1 MSKLNKIFQSVPVK
15 IPDRS
20 GFDLSHESLF
30 TTKVGTITPASVF
43 EVLPGDTFSIGA
55 MQKVTLPPFAVPFMG
70 RIDACLEAF
79 FIPNRLLW
87 KGWQAFIT
95 QNNGVQ
101 SASYNPGLNPIPSSG
116 TSPFGVPTSV
126 PVVDI
131 SASSNSPYVGNSSL
145 AHYLGVKIGD
155 SSFPQYTVSA
165 LPFLAYHKVCD
176 DWYRDENNMKPFFCK
191 NPLITS
197 SSSSTQSNFVNLLPH
212 FINSA
217 SAGTALAPVLSLAPS
232 DTSINNS
239 LAQMVDMSIGL
250 GSLRQRCWAKDY
262 FTTATTRPQAGT
274 ASSVTF
280 DTSGNTGSFT
290 IATLRAAN
298 SLQKWLERNNIA
310 GTDYGGQILSHFG
323 VTPPDAVLD
332 KAVLLGQQRMPVVVG
347 SVENN
352 NGTPDVQVTT
362 QDTKNPFGAALGSA
376 AGFGSGFDKG
386 SLVDEFTAKE
396 HGFIMIMFSLVP
408 HAYYDTGIDRTFL
421 HRTYGDFAWPEFAN
435 IGDQPILTLELSQN
449 EAGQEAPITEQD
461 IFGYAQR
468 YVEYKMKLDR
478 VSGLLEEGQNLSVYA
493 LKRGFDNQN
502 GNPALGKDFLTIP
515 VDYLDQVSNVNTKVS
530 EFGCICD
537 VYFDAR
543 ALRVLPEYS
552 LPSL

>member
-1 MSKLNKIFQSVPVK
+1 MSKLNRIFQTVPVH

-20 GFDLSHESLF
+20 GFDLSHEALL
-30 TTKVGTITPASVF
+30 TTKVGTITPATVF

-70 RIDACLEAF
+70 RVDACLEAF
-79 FIPNRLLW
+79 FVPNRLLW
-87 KGWQAFIT
+87 KGWQSFIT

-101 SASYNPGLNPIPSSG
+101 SVSNGGSSSGVPSS
-116 TSPFGVPTSV
+116 VPL
-126 PVVDI
+126 VDI
-131 SASSNSPYVGNSSL
+131 NNSANSAYLGNSSL
-145 AHYLGVKIGD
+145 AHYLGLKMGNTY
-155 SSFPQYTVSA
+155 PQYSLSA
-165 LPFLAYHKVCD
+165 LPFLAYQKICD
-176 DWYRDENNMKPFFCK
+176 DWYRDENNMKPFFVK
-191 NPLITS
+191 NALALTNTAAVNSVYNAHFVNSFVVGAS
-197 SSSSTQSNFVNLLPH
+197 SS
-212 FINSA
+212 
-217 SAGTALAPVLSLAPS
+217 PVLSLAPLGS
-232 DTSINNS
+232 SGQSSVINSMIDTT
-239 LAQMVDMSIGL
+239 VGL

-274 ASSVTF
+274 ESSVTF

-310 GTDYGGQILSHFG
+310 GTDYGSQILAHFG
-323 VTPPDAVLD
+323 VTPPDAVMD

-352 NGTPDVQVTT
+352 TAPENT
-362 QDTKNPFGAALGSA
+362 QNSQTSSNPFGNTLGSA

-396 HGFIMIMFSLVP
+396 HGFIMVMFSLVP
-408 HAYYDTGIDRTFL
+408 HAYYDTGIDRAFL
-421 HRTYGDFAWPEFAN
+421 HRTYGEFAWPEFAN
-435 IGDQPILTLELSQN
+435 IGDQQIRTIELTKSETGQQN
-449 EAGQEAPITEQD
+449 PLTEQD
-461 IFGYAQR
+461 VFGYAQR

-478 VSGLLEEGQNLSVYA
+478 VSGLLEENENLSVYA
-493 LKRGFDNQN
+493 LKRGFDNQS
-502 GNPALGKDFLTIP
+502 GVPALGKEFLTIP
-515 VDYLDQVSNVNTKVS
+515 TDFLDQVSNVNTKVS
-530 EFGCICD
+530 DFGCIVD

>member
-1 MSKLNKIFQSVPVK
+1 MSKLNRIFQSVPVK

-30 TTKVGTITPASVF
+30 TTKPGTITPASVF

-79 FIPNRLLW
+79 FVPNRLLW
-87 KGWQAFIT
+87 KGWQSFIT

-101 SASYNPGLNPIPSSG
+101 SASSGGQVATFPI
-116 TSPFGVPTSV
+116 SV
-126 PVVDI
+126 PLVDI
-131 SASSNSPYVGNSSL
+131 SAEENRSYIGNSSL
-145 AHYLGVKIGD
+145 AHYLGCKVGD
-155 SSFPQYTVSA
+155 QYPQYSVSA
-165 LPFLAYHKVCD
+165 LPFLAYQKICD
-176 DWYRDENNMKPFFCK
+176 DWYRDENNMKPFFAK
-191 NPLITS
+191 YPVVSATTS
-197 SSSSTQSNFVNLLPH
+197 ASNAGYLSLLPH
-212 FINSA
+212 LINSGTFGVA
-217 SAGTALAPVLSLAPS
+217 SSSPVLSLGPSSAPS
-232 DTSINNS
+232 SGTAASS
-239 LAQMVDMSIGL
+239 VAQLVDMSLGL

-310 GTDYGGQILSHFG
+310 GTDYGSQILSHFG
-323 VTPPDAVLD
+323 VTPPDAVMD
-332 KAVLLGQQRMPVVVG
+332 KSILLGQQRMPVVVG

-352 NGTPDVQVTT
+352 NGTPDIQISG
-362 QDTKNPFGAALGSA
+362 QDTKNPFGTTLGSA

-396 HGFIMIMFSLVP
+396 HGFIFVMFSLVP
-408 HAYYDTGIDRTFL
+408 HAYYDTGLDRSFL
-421 HRTYGDFAWPEFAN
+421 HRSYGSFAWPEFAN
-435 IGDQPILTLELSQN
+435 IGDQEILALELTQN
-449 EAGQEAPITEQD
+449 ELGEQAPIDEQT

-468 YVEYKMKLDR
+468 FVEYKMKLDR
-478 VSGLLEEGQNLSVYA
+478 VSGLLEENQNLSVYA
-493 LKRGFDNQN
+493 LKRGFDNQT
-502 GNPALGKDFLTIP
+502 GVPSLGKDFLTIP
-515 VDYLDQVSNVNTKVS
+515 VDFLDQVSNVSTKVS
-530 EFGCICD
+530 DFGCMVD

>member
-1 MSKLNKIFQSVPVK
+1 MSKLNRIFQSVPVH

-70 RIDACLEAF
+70 RVDACLEAF
-79 FIPNRLLW
+79 FVPNRLLW
-87 KGWQAFIT
+87 KGWQTFIT
-95 QNNGVQ
+95 QNNGTQ
-101 SASYNPGLNPIPSSG
+101 SVSNGG
-116 TSPFGVPTSV
+116 
-126 PVVDI
+126 
-131 SASSNSPYVGNSSL
+131 SSNSIPSTVPLVDLSASANQSYLGNSSL
-145 AHYLGVKIGD
+145 AHYLGAKIGD
-155 SSFPQYTVSA
+155 SYYPQYSVSA
-165 LPFLAYHKVCD
+165 LNFLAYHKICD
-176 DWYRDENNMKPFFCK
+176 DWYRDENNMKPFFVK
-191 NPLITS
+191 NPTLS
-197 SSSSTQSNFVNLLPH
+197 GYSSTILSDTMIPRVVNSYVP
-212 FINSA
+212 S
-217 SAGTALAPVLSLAPS
+217 SVSPVLGLGVPAGNAAYLTELQKFV
-232 DTSINNS
+232 DT
-239 LAQMVDMSIGL
+239 SIGL

-274 ASSVTF
+274 DSSVTF

-298 SLQKWLERNNIA
+298 SLQKWMERNNIA
-310 GTDYGGQILSHFG
+310 GTDYGSQILAHFG
-323 VTPPDAVLD
+323 CTPPDAVMD
-332 KAVLLGQQRMPVVVG
+332 KSILLGQQRMPVVVG

-352 NGTPDVQVTT
+352 AAPETSQNSQTSN
-362 QDTKNPFGAALGSA
+362 NPFGNTLGSA

-396 HGFIMIMFSLVP
+396 HGFIFVMFSLVP
-408 HAYYDTGIDRTFL
+408 HAYYDTGIDRSFL
-421 HRTYGDFAWPEFAN
+421 HRSYGDFAWPEFAN
-435 IGDQPILTLELSQN
+435 IGDQKVLLLELSQN
-449 EAGQEAPITEQD
+449 ESGSQGPISEQD
-461 IFGYAQR
+461 ILGYSQR

-478 VSGLLEEGQNLSVYA
+478 VSGLLEDGQNLSVYA

-530 EFGCICD
+530 AFGCIVD

>member
-1 MSKLNKIFQSVPVK
+1 MSKLNRIFQSVPVH

-30 TTKVGTITPASVF
+30 TANVGTITPASVF

-79 FIPNRLLW
+79 FVPNRVLW
-87 KGWQAFIT
+87 KGWQSFIT

-101 SASYNPGLNPIPSSG
+101 KVSNGASTSDIPL
-116 TSPFGVPTSV
+116 TVPL
-126 PVVDI
+126 VDI
-131 SASSNSPYVGNSSL
+131 SAAVNSAYVSNSSL
-145 AHYLGVKIGD
+145 AHYLGIKIGD
-155 SSFPQYTVSA
+155 SAFPQYSVSA
-165 LPFLAYHKVCD
+165 MPFLAYHKICD
-176 DWYRDENNMKPFFCK
+176 DWYRDENNMKPFFAK
-191 NPLITS
+191 NVVSSWTS
-197 SSSSTQSNFVNLLPH
+197 SGTITADIASRIINSISMSTSPVLTLNSISSTTPSRL
-212 FINSA
+212 
-217 SAGTALAPVLSLAPS
+217 LSLV
-232 DTSINNS
+232 DT
-239 LAQMVDMSIGL
+239 SIGL

-262 FTTATTRPQAGT
+262 FTTASTRPQAGT
-274 ASSVTF
+274 DSSVTF

-298 SLQKWLERNNIA
+298 SLQKWMERNNIA
-310 GTDYGGQILSHFG
+310 GTDYGSQILAHFG
-323 VTPPDAVLD
+323 CTPPDAVLD
-332 KAVLLGQQRMPVVVG
+332 KSILLGQQRMPVVVG

-352 NGTPDVQVTT
+352 TSPSGQSDATN
-362 QDTKNPFGAALGSA
+362 NPFGNTLGAA

-386 SLVDEFTAKE
+386 SLVDDFTAKE
-396 HGFIMIMFSLVP
+396 HGFIFVMFSLVP
-408 HAYYDTGIDRTFL
+408 HAYYDTGIDRSFL
-421 HRTYGDFAWPEFAN
+421 HRSYGDFAWPEFAN
-435 IGDQPILTLELSQN
+435 IGDQPVLLLELSQN
-449 EAGQEAPITEQD
+449 EAGQAGPISEQD
-461 IFGYAQR
+461 IFGYSQR

-478 VSGLLEEGQNLSVYA
+478 CSGLLEDGQNLSVYA
-493 LKRGFDNQN
+493 LKRGFDNQS
-502 GNPALGKDFLTIP
+502 GNPELGKEFLTIP

-530 EFGCICD
+530 DFGCIVD